1 MSGTATYDYVIVGAG
16 SAGCVLAN
24 RLTARGHRVLL
35 LEAGGPD
42 RRWSIHV
49 PAAFRALFGTD
60 VDWSYA
66 TEPQS
71 ELAGRRV
78 RVIRGRTLG
87 GSSSVNAQVYVR
99 GHRSDFDDWA
109 AFGATGWRYED
120 VLPYFERA
128 DGLAGRPTG
137 VDTGLSVVALPEPH
151 PITHDFVAAAVAAG
165 VRPNDDVSL
174 ELDGVGRVRTT
185 LRSGRRWSTADAYL
199 RPAFGRPNLEVR
211 TEAYATRVLFEG
223 RRAVGVE
230 YVHDGAFTVA
240 HAREVILSGGA
251 VNSPQLL
258 LLSGVGAASQLQPLG
273 IPVVIDLPGVG
284 RNLQDHPAIAL
295 RFAVDGLPQDVLESM
310 KSSLR
315 YLLTRR
321 GRLAS
326 NQVEAAAFVR
336 THADLAAPDLEVIGM
351 VPRLRPL
358 YPDHRWLAAR
368 ARGVVKG
375 VLGRP
380 DRREPRFFTIGVISI
395 ASNSRG
401 AIELW
406 SADPFDPPRIDPA
419 YLSDPDDRRVFAH
432 GIQLAR
438 RIAAMPPLRGWIR
451 AELDPGPDVQ
461 TDEGIDAH
469 ITSAVNSLQHLAGT
483 CAMGTGGEAVVDP
496 ELRVRGVEG
505 LRVVDASVFPRAPR
519 GHMNAPV
526 VMVAERAADLILQ
539 ASPSPSVVTAGGAGT
554 GMSPDALAHGLRE
567 AARRDSPLWLDAT
580 GSSMEPVIR
589 TDERVGVVPGERP
602 RWGEIWLFCDD
613 AGRVLA
619 HRCLGRSRSGFR
631 FRGDAMPRA
640 DPLVVPTR
648 LVGRVVAV
656 EGAAEVRKLG
666 ERDRWVRGLARSA
679 GGEVR
684 RARSYVR
691 RTARRGR

>member
-1 MSGTATYDYVIVGAG
+1 MSGTVTYDFVVVGAG

-24 RLTARGHRVLL
+24 RLTAKGHRVLL

-71 ELAGRRV
+71 RLAGRRV
-78 RVIRGRTLG
+78 HIIRGRTLG
-87 GSSSVNAQVYVR
+87 GSSSLNAQVYVR
-99 GHRSDFDDWA
+99 GHPSDFDEWA
-109 AFGATGWRYED
+109 ALGATGWEYEN

-151 PITHDFVAAAVAAG
+151 PITNDFVAAAAAAAR
-165 VRPNDDVSL
+165 VRPNDDVSV
-174 ELDGVGRVRTT
+174 ELDGVGRVRATV
-185 LRSGRRWSTADAYL
+185 RSGRRWSTADAYL
-199 RPAFGRPNLEVR
+199 RPALGRPNLEVQ
-211 TEAYATRVLFEG
+211 TEAYATRVLFDG

-230 YVHDGAFTVA
+230 YVHEGAFTVA

-258 LLSGVGAASQLQPLG
+258 LVSGVGAASQLRPLG
-273 IPVVIDLPGVG
+273 IPVVADLPGVG

-310 KSSLR
+310 ASSLR

-336 THADLAAPDLEVIGM
+336 TRAGLAAPDLELIGL

-358 YPDHRWLAAR
+358 YPNHRWLSGR
-368 ARGVVKG
+368 ARGVVKAA
-375 VLGRP
+375 LGRP
-380 DRREPRFFTIGVISI
+380 DRPESRFFTIGVIAI
-395 ASNSRG
+395 ASRSRG
-401 AIELW
+401 AIELE
-406 SADPFDPPRIDPA
+406 SADPFDAPRIDPA

-432 GIQLAR
+432 GIRLAR
-438 RIAAMPPLRGWIR
+438 QITATPPLRDWIR
-451 AELDPGPDVQ
+451 AELDLGPDVQ
-461 TDEGIDAH
+461 TDEEIDAH
-469 ITSAVNSLQHLAGT
+469 VTSAVNSLQHLAGT
-483 CAMGTGGEAVVDP
+483 CAMGTGAEAVVDP

-526 VMVAERAADLILQ
+526 VMVAERAADLILH
-539 ASPSPSVVTAGGAGT
+539 ASPPSVVATGGGGD
-554 GMSPDALAHGLRE
+554 GMSPDTLALGLRE
-567 AARRDSPLWLDAT
+567 AARRTSPLWMHAT
-580 GSSMEPVIR
+580 GSSMEPLIR
-589 TDERVGVVPGERP
+589 ADERIGVVGQAQP

-619 HRCLGRSRSGFR
+619 HRCLGRSRSGYR
-631 FRGDAMPRA
+631 FRGDALPRA
-640 DPLVVPTR
+640 DPLVTPAR

-656 EGAAEVRKLG
+656 EGSAGVRTLG
-666 ERDRWVRGLARSA
+666 DRDRWARGLPRAVD
-679 GGEVR
+679 GEVR
-684 RARSYVR
+684 RVGSFLR
-691 RTARRGR
+691 RAARRRR